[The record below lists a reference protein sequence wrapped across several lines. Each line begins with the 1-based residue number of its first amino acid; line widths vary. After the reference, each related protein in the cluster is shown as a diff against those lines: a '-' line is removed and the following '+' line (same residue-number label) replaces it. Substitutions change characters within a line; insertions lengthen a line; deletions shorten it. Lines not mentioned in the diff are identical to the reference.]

1 MTKLLGNQCIIS
13 EKFSSSNIYTEIK
26 GGSDHKLLKFTRY
39 TRSLTRNVKY
49 VRKRCFKNFESD
61 KFLDKVREISWFS
74 LYMCQ
79 NPSQAVELLTKNL
92 TNILDSMAPIR
103 TIQVRA
109 KYAAWLT
116 EETKAL
122 LKKRDTR
129 EFYKHNSKDI
139 F

>member
-1 MTKLLGNQCIIS
+1 MG
-13 EKFSSSNIYTEIK
+13 
-26 GGSDHKLLKFTRY
+26 DR
-39 TRSLTRNVKY
+39 V
-49 VRKRCFKNFESD
+49 KNFESD

-79 NPSQAVELLTKNL
+79 NPSKAVELLTKNL

-122 LKKRDTR
+122 LKKRDIAQEAAAKSRDIDTWR
-129 EFYKHNSKDI
+129 EYKHLRNRATAKMRAEKKSWEQKKLDKAQHSPSNI
-139 F
+139 